1 MEMDSERILRGVREL
16 RGLRNF
22 RGNAAQ
28 PRRKLL
34 RDNETDAQELKD
46 SKGKMEKNS
55 EEKARVKPN
64 A

>member
-1 MEMDSERILRGVREL
+1 MERDSERILRGVREL

-22 RGNAAQ
+22 RENAAQ

-55 EEKARVKPN
+55 EEKTRVKPY

>member
-1 MEMDSERILRGVREL
+1 MKKDSERILRGVREL
-16 RGLRNF
+16 RGLMNF
-22 RGNAAQ
+22 RENAAQ

-34 RDNETDAQELKD
+34 RDNETDAQESKD

-55 EEKARVKPN
+55 EEKARVKPY